1 MSVQENLKKLGLSL
15 PNIPTPV
22 ANYVPWKR
30 DGNTIYLSGQGPRDK
45 DGKHITGT
53 VGKDVTVEQAYEYA
67 KLVGLNLLAAANAAA
82 VANGAVPRA
91 MSPMASATR
100 PTRAPR
106 RRMAGEYGKA
116 PRRIAGGTM
125 PSRGAPI
132 SGNATGRRSLG
143 SGP

>member
-1 MSVQENLKKLGLSL
+1 MSVAENLKKLGLTL

-67 KLVGLNLLAAANAAA
+67 KLVGLNLLAAAPIPDPHVTRERIVLQGDVPSPINPPPGCAFHTRCPLAFERCKIEMPALKPAADGRQ
-82 VANGAVPRA
+82 VACHLVA
-91 MSPMASATR
+91 
-100 PTRAPR
+100 
-106 RRMAGEYGKA
+106 
-116 PRRIAGGTM
+116 
-125 PSRGAPI
+125 
-132 SGNATGRRSLG
+132 
-143 SGP
+143 